1 MENNRS
7 YLLCPLA
14 VSSGILAGDS
24 PVDEGG
30 VEDEAVAAADP
41 DKLTDALDLLRKKN
55 IHWCLDITVLLIGKA
70 KRTENQA

>member
-14 VSSGILAGDS
+14 VSSGIFAGDS

-30 VEDEAVAAADP
+30 VEDDAVAAADP

-55 IHWCLDITVLLIGKA
+55 IH
-70 KRTENQA
+70 